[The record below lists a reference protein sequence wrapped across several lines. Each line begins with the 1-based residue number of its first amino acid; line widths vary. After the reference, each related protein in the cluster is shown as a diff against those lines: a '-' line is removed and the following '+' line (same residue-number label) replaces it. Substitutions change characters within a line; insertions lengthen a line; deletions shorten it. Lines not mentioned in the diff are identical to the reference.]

1 MKRLAELNVPKR
13 HKRRKLHK
21 RRRRRRRRHRHAHV
35 DDKACHW
42 LDDFAH
48 PSR

>member
-1 MKRLAELNVPKR
+1 MKRLAELNVPER
-13 HKRRKLHK
+13 HKRRKLRK
-21 RRRRRRRRHRHAHV
+21 RRRRRRHRHAHV